1 MDFIQNQ
8 SWSELNVIVVSTD
21 SKPIIREERKSI

>member
-21 SKPIIREERKSI
+21 SKPIIREEK